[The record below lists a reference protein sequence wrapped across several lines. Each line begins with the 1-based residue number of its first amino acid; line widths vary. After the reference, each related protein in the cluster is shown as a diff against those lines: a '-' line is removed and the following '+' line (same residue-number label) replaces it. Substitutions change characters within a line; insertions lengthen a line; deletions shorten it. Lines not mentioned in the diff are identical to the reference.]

1 MLKVSDDAK
10 KKLLE
15 YLEES
20 KSPLAVRVTL
30 SHG

>member
-1 MLKVSDDAK
+1 MVNVSDDAK

-15 YLEES
+15 YLKEN
-20 KSPLAVRVTL
+20 KSSLAVRVTL